1 MVSGLILNLGMSYTT
16 FGTTILHVL
25 ELIQSA
31 FWVQNGKNDG
41 FTKMSVEL
49 WKLYIVPLLLAIEL
63 MAEDM
68 IAKADLAELAKPKME
83 NHGIFH
89 QFAF

>member
-1 MVSGLILNLGMSYTT
+1 
-16 FGTTILHVL
+16 
-25 ELIQSA
+25 
-31 FWVQNGKNDG
+31 
-41 FTKMSVEL
+41 MSVEL
-49 WKLYIVPLLLAIEL
+49 WKSYIVPLLLAIEL

-68 IAKADLAELAKPKME
+68 IAKADLAKPKME